1 MTAIPEPA
9 IRGGIAADDR
19 YWEALGCGEFRLCR
33 CAGCRAWMWPA
44 HFRCGR
50 CGSWDEE
57 WPEVEAS
64 GTVYS
69 WTRTWYVFDRTRER
83 ADQVPY
89 VVVLAEIPQAGSAR
103 VIGALSGPE
112 DGLRIGAPVVGTIV
126 PPSPRTKGY
135 PAMTWRLVP

>member
-1 MTAIPEPA
+1 M
-9 IRGGIAADDR
+9 
-19 YWEALGCGEFRLCR
+19 
-33 CAGCRAWMWPA
+33 
-44 HFRCGR
+44 
-50 CGSWDEE
+50 
-57 WPEVEAS
+57 EAS